1 MVPGDR
7 PKAHF
12 PAEAHRVKAG
22 HRRKEV
28 IDMVNSNPKG
38 ATTPK
43 GFETKVQKAL
53 AGMQKYLPSNSTLD
67 INGATK
73 TVAQI
78 EADFSAML
86 TKYADVRN
94 ARAQWLLAVQVV
106 RKALPAEHEEY
117 LALKKV
123 LEGKLGRGNPQLV
136 EYGFSVGTPK
146 SRTAA
151 TIVAAAAKA
160 KATRAIRHTLGRKQK
175 LALSDAVTEPSVVV
189 LAPGGK
195 PMSVGTTTA
204 ATPMEPTPVAANGQ
218 GASPKP

>member
-1 MVPGDR
+1 
-7 PKAHF
+7 
-12 PAEAHRVKAG
+12 
-22 HRRKEV
+22 
-28 IDMVNSNPKG
+28 MVNSNPKG
-38 ATTPK
+38 KTARN
-43 GFETKVQKAL
+43 GFEAKVQKAL

-86 TKYADVRN
+86 KRFADIRS
-94 ARAQWLLAVQVV
+94 AKAQWQLAIEAVNS
-106 RKALPAEHEEY
+106 ALPAERDEY

-123 LEGKLGRGNPQLV
+123 LEGKLGRGNPQLL
-136 EYGFSVGTPK
+136 EYGFSLGTRKPASVETK
-146 SRTAA
+146 
-151 TIVAAAAKA
+151 VAAAAKA

-189 LAPGGK
+189 LAPDGK

-204 ATPMEPTPVAANGQ
+204 ATPTEPTPVVAANGPS
-218 GASPKP
+218 ASSKP